1 MRPNKVIEISPKAK
15 DDLHEIWLYYARSGS
30 PEVAD
35 RKLRNIATETERIG
49 RHPTPGRG
57 NDDEFPGLRRLL
69 VHPHTVFFRVT
80 AARAEVV
87 RVLHEHRDFPTLLRG
102 EY

>member
-1 MRPNKVIEISPKAK
+1 MPPNKVIEISPKAK
-15 DDLHEIWLYYARSGS
+15 KDLREIWLYYARSGS

-35 RKLRNIATETERIG
+35 RKLREIAIETERIG
-49 RHPTPGRG
+49 RHPTPGRE

-69 VHPHTVFFRVT
+69 VHPHTVFFRIS
-80 AARAEVV
+80 AAKAEVV
-87 RVLHEHRDFPTLLRG
+87 RVLHEQRDFPTVLKG